1 MNPHDPEFVA
11 WSSFLAVSYKRWTG
25 ALLTEELDPV
35 RRAEALYRAPFVLVS
50 HGTQADPVLNYGNLS
65 AQKLWGLNW
74 ADLTRMPSRLTA
86 EQPERSEREQFL
98 RRVSTH
104 GYISDYSGIRVTS
117 AGLRFRIRGAVVWNV
132 EAGAGNRVGQA
143 AMFRDWEWL
152 EGG

>member
-11 WSSFLAVSYKRWTG
+11 WSSFLAASYKRWTG
-25 ALLTEELDPV
+25 ALLTEELDPL
-35 RRAEALYRAPFVLVS
+35 RRAEALYGAPFVLVS
-50 HGTQADPVLNYGNLS
+50 HGTQADPVLNYGNLA

-74 ADLTRMPSRLTA
+74 AELTRMPSRLTA

-132 EAGAGNRVGQA
+132 EAGGGNRVGQA

-152 EGG
+152 EGA

>member
-1 MNPHDPEFVA
+1 MTPHDPEFVA

-50 HGTQADPVLNYGNLS
+50 HGTQADPVLNYGNLA
-65 AQKLWGLNW
+65 AQKLWELNW
-74 ADLTRMPSRLTA
+74 AELTRMPSRLTA

-98 RRVSTH
+98 LRVSTH

>member
-1 MNPHDPEFVA
+1 MNPHEPEFVE
-11 WSSFLAVSYKRWTG
+11 WSSFLAASYKRWTG
-25 ALLTEELDPV
+25 SLLTEELDPV
-35 RRAEALYRAPFVLVS
+35 RRAEALYGAPFVLVS
-50 HGTQADPVLNYGNLS
+50 HGTQADPVLNYGNLA

-74 ADLTRMPSRLTA
+74 AELTRMPSRLTA

-98 RRVSTH
+98 WRVSAH

-117 AGLRFRIRGAVVWNV
+117 AGVRFRIRGAVVWNV

-152 EGG
+152 EGA